1 MSDEETVD
9 GKMMMTEFIGSLA
22 VVYFATSAAEPA
34 MAAGLVLAVMMMA
47 FPGAMILPWLTI
59 GKMAS
64 GAMDP
69 QTGALAFL
77 MQVLGGIVAYS
88 MHWWTATAALT
99 AAGSTDTVTWSVS
112 ALTPEASVMTVV
124 GAFLLMIVWER
135 LGGGWAMGIF
145 AWMLMAGGLGV
156 VNAGDIG
163 GMVVFSSYTSA
174 NMVSVLGTMILGGVG
189 CAAALMFGDKILGE
203 DAGGEE

>member
-1 MSDEETVD
+1 MEEETVD
-9 GKMMMTEFIGSLA
+9 EKMMITEFIGSLA
-22 VVYFATSAAEPA
+22 VVYFASSATDPA

-59 GKMAS
+59 GRMAS

-69 QTGALAFL
+69 KEGALAFM
-77 MQVLGGIVAYS
+77 MQLLGGIVAYS
-88 MHWWTATAALT
+88 IHWWTATATYGEGAI
-99 AAGSTDTVTWSVS
+99 TWSVNS
-112 ALTPEASVMTVV
+112 LTPATSIMTVV
-124 GAFLLMIVWER
+124 GSFLLMVVWQR

-163 GMVVFSSYTSA
+163 GMIVFSQYTGA
-174 NMVSVLGTMILGGVG
+174 NIVAVLGTMILGGLG
-189 CAAALMFGDKILGE
+189 CAVAMMFGEKLLGE
-203 DAGGEE
+203 EASAEE